1 MSSMPLEGSPEL
13 LAAALVEARRLIE
26 PTPLSSVIS
35 DQSCVC
41 IRVEV
46 LRRLIQ
52 AVERGSR

>member
-1 MSSMPLEGSPEL
+1 MSNAPFEVSREQLEE
-13 LAAALVEARRLIE
+13 ALVEARRLIE

-52 AVERGSR
+52 VAGAR